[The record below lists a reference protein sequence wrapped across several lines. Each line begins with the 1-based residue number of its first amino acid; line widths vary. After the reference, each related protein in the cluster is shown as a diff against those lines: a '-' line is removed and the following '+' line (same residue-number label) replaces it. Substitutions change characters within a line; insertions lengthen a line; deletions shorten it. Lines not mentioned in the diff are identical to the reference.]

1 MYNSTQFSE
10 IRNYKKSFDLCFNNL
25 DDSLPSECGLYFSL
39 HLLIL
44 PVTWI
49 P

>member
-1 MYNSTQFSE
+1 M
-10 IRNYKKSFDLCFNNL
+10 FNNL
-25 DDSLPSECGLYFSL
+25 DDSLPSECGFYFSL

-49 P
+49 PWFYKPKRVFPLLMPF